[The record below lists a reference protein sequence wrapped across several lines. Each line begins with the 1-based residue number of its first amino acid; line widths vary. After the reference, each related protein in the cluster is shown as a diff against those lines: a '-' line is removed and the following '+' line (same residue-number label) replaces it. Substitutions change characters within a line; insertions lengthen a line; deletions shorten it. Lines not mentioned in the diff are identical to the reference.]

1 MRYLRLLALGFFLVI
16 VQCSRVQKL
25 AAGKYQVADQEYSSQ
40 NYNMQ
45 RTLGSDGGFEEKHV
59 LDRCLL
65 VEMSGKWEQKG
76 GTLHLSYQKM
86 RNRPSCRDSLP
97 EWGVD
102 STKLTIPV
110 RNVDGMSFESLLAAS
125 EGRPEKW
132 IKWIKLD

>member
-1 MRYLRLLALGFFLVI
+1 MRYLWLAALALFLV
-16 VQCSRVQKL
+16 QCGRVQKL

-45 RTLGSDGGFEEKHV
+45 RTFAASGGFEERHI

-65 VEMSGKWEQKG
+65 IEMSGAWEQSG
-76 GTLHLSYQKM
+76 GTLKLAYSRMH
-86 RNRPSCRDSLP
+86 NRASCRDSLP
-97 EWGVD
+97 QWSAD

-110 RNVDGMSFESLLAAS
+110 RNVDERSFESLLAAS
-125 EGRPEKW
+125 DGRPEKW